1 MRDFPFNYVG
11 DNLHVGMRMGSEAAV
26 GLDEVVVDDSDHP
39 KVLPLRVVVLGKTE
53 VETAFE
59 PVDCL
64 IFVGGVPEV
73 LWVRLTDE

>member
-1 MRDFPFNYVG
+1 MRDFPFYYVC
-11 DNLHVGMRMGSEAAV
+11 DDLHVGMRMGSKPAI

-73 LWVRLTDE
+73 LRVRLADK